1 MHSWFYFALAFL
13 FLSLVHNVAHA
24 DQHQSDLFTI
34 SNDPTWQRLLYYD
47 RDARRSD
54 VDSADYFLSPEGRTD
69 PLKELTATLKA
80 YSAPFSEEGDQ
91 HARCRFPARYLW
103 LSQRLILDDYQV
115 IPPQCISL
123 KKSQDKVQLDSISLM
138 YVTGYL
144 GNPASSFGHSFIKL
158 NTRNNFGDSSLFD
171 LSISYGADVPENENA
186 FLYIYRGLFGEY
198 QAKISDKYF
207 YSDDLV
213 YSSTEF
219 RDIWEYELRLTDQQL
234 LFFQLHIWE
243 ILGHQFQ
250 YYFLH
255 RNCGYELSRMLEV
268 VIDDDLVN
276 SADFYFLPIETFYS
290 VSEIS
295 PEKSLFG
302 DVIYHPSEQKI
313 VHEYYQRLTDREKQ
327 TIEEIMEKDLLNIS
341 VLESLEESRQI
352 EIIDFLLEYHN
363 YLLTREPNNKVYE
376 ESKKKLLVKRFGLMP
391 REAAEI
397 EIEQYTSPVNSD
409 KPGLLVA
416 KYNYLESQDD
426 FLTLGYSPY
435 AAQSLGI
442 NDLNGNELI
451 VLNTEIGVNE
461 GNLFLDRFDLI
472 KIKSYDRYHIPLERE
487 LPLSWQI
494 EASVENVDHED
505 NGQLLGYFQGGVGK
519 TWLQSRSVLAY
530 VMLNGGLYSRGDS
543 VLFTPEIGVRLDLG
557 FARVLIKAQQ
567 DYSLDGD
574 SSSLESVF
582 TALFPIARDV
592 ALSIEMND
600 LDEFR
605 ANAGLQFYMF

>member
-1 MHSWFYFALAFL
+1 MVLVAVAFL
-13 FLSLVHNVAHA
+13 FLSLVPNVAHA
-24 DQHQSDLFTI
+24 DQHQPDLVTI

-47 RDARRSD
+47 RDAKRSD
-54 VDSADYFLSPEGRTD
+54 VVSADYFLSPEGRTD

-80 YSAPFSEEGDQ
+80 YSAPFGEDGDQ

-103 LSQRLILDDYQV
+103 LSQMLMLDDYQV
-115 IPPQCISL
+115 IPPRCVSL

-171 LSISYGADVPENENA
+171 LSISYGADVPENENV

-198 QAKISDKYF
+198 EAKISDKYF

-219 RDIWEYELRLTDQQL
+219 RDIWEYELNLTDQQL
-234 LFFQLHIWE
+234 LLFQLHIWE

-268 VIDDDLVN
+268 VIDDDLVK

-290 VSEIS
+290 LSEVSS
-295 PEKSLFG
+295 EKSLFSN
-302 DVIYHPSEQKI
+302 VIYHPSEQKI
-313 VHEYYQRLTDREKQ
+313 VHEYYQRLTDSEKQ
-327 TIEEIMEKDLLNIS
+327 YIEVIMEKDRLNFS
-341 VLESLEESRQI
+341 ELESLQESQQI

-363 YLLTREPNNKVYE
+363 YLLTREPGNKAYE
-376 ESKKKLLVKRFGLMP
+376 ESKRKLLVKRFGLAP
-391 REAAEI
+391 QEAAEV
-397 EIEQYTSPVNSD
+397 EILQYTSPVASD
-409 KPGLLVA
+409 KPALLVA

-435 AAQSLGI
+435 AAQSLGR
-442 NDLNGNELI
+442 NDMNGNELV

-461 GNLFLDRFDLI
+461 DDLFLDRFDLI
-472 KIKSYDRYHIPLERE
+472 KIKSYDRYHIPLERK

-505 NGQLLGYFQGGVGK
+505 DGELLAYFRGGVGK

-530 VMLNGGLYSRGDS
+530 VMLNGGLYSEGDS

-557 FARVLIKAQQ
+557 FARVLIRAQR
-567 DYSLDGD
+567 DYNSDGD
-574 SSSLESVF
+574 SSSLESDF
-582 TALFPIARDV
+582 AALIPIARDIS
-592 ALSIEMND
+592 LSIEMND

-605 ANAGLQFYMF
+605 ATAGLQFYMY